1 MADMFFFRSSLTAA
15 IFLFLII
22 PLGCREVSKPVPV
35 SYAKDFEIDLTGYEA
50 NLVIA
55 DIIAESGAI
64 DPEALVEVSEDTIL
78 EPVQRLIYSGFL
90 MLEKDGGSIPE
101 ELFAPQ
107 AMIAALADLEILSLG
122 RDREKLNGIVDANAK
137 IEDFRVYVDQELKP
151 SLAYLA
157 VDLQAQYLQDD
168 GRKAAL
174 SAKLRFVLEV
184 GSGQWQITAYDV
196 EKQLTTLGGGSAGS

>member
-35 SYAKDFEIDLTGYEA
+35 SYAKDFKIDLTGHEA

-78 EPVQRLIYSGFL
+78 EPVQRLIHSGFL